1 MDILSVGGAIVPSA
15 RTAVGPRAA
24 KPRKPTMKKSDIRTA
39 ARRAAAALDTAER
52 ERQSRIATERLRCV
66 IEEERPA
73 VAALFA
79 PLPDEIDISPLLRTI
94 DCRVVL
100 PRVAD
105 GPNGEAEMEFYDFD
119 PSGMARGAYGI
130 DEPQGNVPCPPER
143 IDLMVVPGMAFT
155 RDGVRLGRGKGYY
168 DRYIAREGFRARRIG
183 VCFRHQLLPDLP
195 AEPHDRRM
203 DIVVTA
209 EE

>member
-1 MDILSVGGAIVPSA
+1 
-15 RTAVGPRAA
+15 
-24 KPRKPTMKKSDIRTA
+24 MKKSDIRTA
-39 ARRAAAALDTAER
+39 ARLGSAALDAAER
-52 ERQSRIATERLRCV
+52 ERQSRIAVERLRR
-66 IEEERPA
+66 IIAEERPA

-79 PLPDEIDISPLLRTI
+79 PLPDEIDISPLLLTVG
-94 DCRVVL
+94 CRVVL

-105 GPNGEAEMEFYDFD
+105 GPNGEPEMEFYDFD
-119 PSGMARGAYGI
+119 PAAMTRGAYGI
-130 DEPQGNVPCPPER
+130 DEPQGEVPCPPER

-155 RDGVRLGRGKGYY
+155 REGTRLGRGKGYY

-195 AEPHDRRM
+195 AEPHDRSM
-203 DIVVTA
+203 DDVVTG